1 MCVGGGGGGAKFYYL
16 LNGGGGIKGDC
27 LVEGGAL
34 NRVNTVVLSTRRFVL
49 FQHSNLVHGVNSGSS
64 AGKQ

>member
-1 MCVGGGGGGAKFYYL
+1 MEGELNFIIYL
-16 LNGGGGIKGDC
+16 MEEGGIKGDC

>member
-1 MCVGGGGGGAKFYYL
+1 MEGGLNFIIYL
-16 LNGGGGIKGDC
+16 MEEGGIKGDC
-27 LVEGGAL
+27 LVEGGPL